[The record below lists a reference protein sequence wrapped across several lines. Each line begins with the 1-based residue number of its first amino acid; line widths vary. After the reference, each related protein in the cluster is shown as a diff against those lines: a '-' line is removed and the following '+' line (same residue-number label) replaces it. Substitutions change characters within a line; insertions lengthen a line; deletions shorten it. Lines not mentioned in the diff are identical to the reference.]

1 MTLAEPL
8 ISSPVGVIA
17 GEVLGEIVVVKVD
30 LSGGWSDDDT
40 DSIYAQ
46 MKYRIQDEDPEMLWQ
61 Q

>member
-1 MTLAEPL
+1 MTLAEPF
-8 ISSPVGVIA
+8 ITSPVGVIA

-46 MKYRIQDEDPEMLWQ
+46 MKYRIQDEDP
-61 Q
+61 